1 MFSEPTGTVISL
13 LLMPTSPEEE
23 ISLTAILT
31 PDHIG
36 TDYLQTEELSQVT
49 LLALKIIIS

>member
-1 MFSEPTGTVISL
+1 MSSEPTGTVISL
-13 LLMPTSPEEE
+13 LLMSTSLEEE
-23 ISLTAILT
+23 ISLTGILT

-36 TDYLQTEELSQVT
+36 TDHLQTEEPSQVT

>member
-13 LLMPTSPEEE
+13 LLMPTSLEEE